1 MAGELTIIENADG
14 TATINFPSGGEH
26 TVGNI
31 GGENDINSNIAALQG
46 AYGGRIGEVQR
57 LDTGSSNSGSNNAQD
72 LSTTQSSNYFDTE
85 TDLYH
90 YQGKTYSSALD
101 YSKAVQ
107 QERLDQGLE
116 IDETS
121 AAALSG
127 WTGEDDL
134 EQTGGGSST
143 SEELSSTAEV
153 DIGFE
158 EVDDIARNNNRVHII
173 NRTTGEYLLNEDGS
187 KWVGNATNAGGSIQV
202 QKFYTQQLINSVLA
216 DSDSTVLQDAEVTYY
231 MEDGK
236 WRAKDQYG
244 NIGAKRATKDAALA
258 TYNRHFNVGMKTAE
272 TAEQKAAL
280 MNITQELSLF
290 GGMYKSN
297 LIGMVAGSID
307 PYLSS
312 DFSAKNKFI
321 QTLGLGTSGG
331 TGNWRA
337 SETPFY
343 IHNNPDNEISYR
355 KVTNQAGQDYYY
367 LDVYSPEG
375 VRVGTLHQN
384 FAWNASDYITGKMR
398 YGLSDEKMQTASKF
412 LFENQGNYG
421 GGTEDG
427 DRLTEFATM
436 TGEELKADFLAR
448 AGTQFKDSNGNLVQY
463 DQDYRGFS
471 YSPEMF
477 SAGFEDTMQ
486 NQLTSR
492 VNYNLALFDVYDVF
506 KPRQYTADS
515 YIAEINNRL
524 GLDGKLSVKNVGS
537 EDSPF
542 YSYVYQFDTGETL
555 KIAPN
560 RDFIFGAGSEIFRS
574 GSRTSTPYWLLE
586 ESDGDFQTYSD
597 LKEQYGIRTNG
608 FDPTV
613 SSSSGGGQDSSGT
626 GSSGSGSG
634 SSDQDQSQGG
644 GGGSGSVG
652 AGGSGGQIIEGDG
665 TTKTATTFQGGY
677 TDPVAVGNT
686 GATGATQTGTVQS
699 GQSLTNA
706 INNPANV
713 SVAGT
718 YPMAQQTGTNQAT
731 TNTGTLSS
739 LPTTYQYKDNYTGT
753 NMQNLTQASQG
764 VSGPRSVLYRNDYG
778 QEMMITVD
786 ANGTPLIY
794 VPPGYKP
801 VTASAK
807 GSLQRDPQ
815 KSSEDIYLRIARKV
829 MNFQGNSSDLKK
841 AMAASPA
848 MAAKLGSMTNALMN
862 MGGVKLG
869 ASEGTDSDGMT
880 AEEIA
885 AANVDNIGNAIG
897 AETFQNMQKDVV
909 TQTMTGP
916 RQGTVNY
923 LTADEN
929 DLINANAGQ
938 AVNQAEMANVATAD
952 KVTQANTPI
961 SADPVGYDATQVQD
975 DITTANQNLT
985 GVTGTLGTQSQ
996 VDAQQQTT
1004 SSVTG
1009 LQGAEGQSVDVTG
1022 APTRTLQTGENGELV
1037 TGTGV
1042 DQSKVDATFGT
1053 GEVAAA
1059 SVQDELAG
1067 LMQQFEGG
1075 DTPAWAAGSMRKAS
1089 AMLAARGIGASSM
1102 AGQAVIQA
1110 AMEAAL
1116 PIAQID
1122 TANKQQMAMFKAEQ
1136 RAKFLGMEFDQ
1147 SFQAKVMNAAKVS
1160 EIANMNFTAEQQIA
1174 LENSRAANTM
1184 AMENLRNDQ
1193 AMIMAEA
1200 AALSQLDMA
1209 NLNNRQQAAVQN
1221 AQNFLQMD
1229 MANLNNLQ
1237 QTAMF
1242 KAQQIAQAIFT
1253 DQAAD
1258 NAAKQFNAVNE
1269 NQTNQ
1274 FFANLSTQVSQFN
1287 ASQAN
1292 AMDQFNLNSTN
1303 ALRQFNAEQQ
1313 NQREMFNAQ
1322 NGLVVAQANAQ
1333 WRQNIATLNSATQNE
1348 SNMQFAQTMNGF
1360 TATNLDE
1367 IWQRERDLLSM
1378 AFKVSE
1384 GNADRATEVVLQKIA
1399 AQANRDAAE
1408 LQANLEAEKN
1418 TGSFIKE
1425 VILGITG
1432 LG

>member
-1 MAGELTIIENADG
+1 M
-14 TATINFPSGGEH
+14 FSP
-26 TVGNI
+26 
-31 GGENDINSNIAALQG
+31 
-46 AYGGRIGEVQR
+46 
-57 LDTGSSNSGSNNAQD
+57 
-72 LSTTQSSNYFDTE
+72 
-85 TDLYH
+85 
-90 YQGKTYSSALD
+90 
-101 YSKAVQ
+101 
-107 QERLDQGLE
+107 
-116 IDETS
+116 
-121 AAALSG
+121 
-127 WTGEDDL
+127 
-134 EQTGGGSST
+134 
-143 SEELSSTAEV
+143 
-153 DIGFE
+153 GFE
-158 EVDDIARNNNRVHII
+158 
-173 NRTTGEYLLNEDGS
+173 G
-187 KWVGNATNAGGSIQV
+187 
-202 QKFYTQQLINSVLA
+202 
-216 DSDSTVLQDAEVTYY
+216 
-231 MEDGK
+231 
-236 WRAKDQYG
+236 
-244 NIGAKRATKDAALA
+244 
-258 TYNRHFNVGMKTAE
+258 
-272 TAEQKAAL
+272 
-280 MNITQELSLF
+280 
-290 GGMYKSN
+290 
-297 LIGMVAGSID
+297 
-307 PYLSS
+307 
-312 DFSAKNKFI
+312 
-321 QTLGLGTSGG
+321 
-331 TGNWRA
+331 
-337 SETPFY
+337 
-343 IHNNPDNEISYR
+343 
-355 KVTNQAGQDYYY
+355 
-367 LDVYSPEG
+367 
-375 VRVGTLHQN
+375 
-384 FAWNASDYITGKMR
+384 
-398 YGLSDEKMQTASKF
+398 
-412 LFENQGNYG
+412 
-421 GGTEDG
+421 
-427 DRLTEFATM
+427 
-436 TGEELKADFLAR
+436 
-448 AGTQFKDSNGNLVQY
+448 
-463 DQDYRGFS
+463 
-471 YSPEMF
+471 
-477 SAGFEDTMQ
+477 TMQ

-492 VNYNLALFDVYDVF
+492 VNYNLALFDVYDAF
-506 KPRQYTADS
+506 KPKQYTADS

-524 GLDGKLSVKNVGS
+524 GLDGKLSVKNVGD
-537 EDSPF
+537 EDDPF

-555 KIAPN
+555 KVAPN

-574 GSRTSTPYWLLE
+574 GSRTNTPYWLLE
-586 ESDGDFQTYSD
+586 ESGGDFQTYSD
-597 LKEQYGIRTNG
+597 LKEQYGIRTDG

-613 SSSSGGGQDSSGT
+613 SSGGGDGQDSSGT

-634 SSDQDQSQGG
+634 SSDQDQSQSG
-644 GGGSGSVG
+644 GGGSGSVD

-686 GATGATQTGTVQS
+686 GTTTDDGSGTTQTGTVQS

-739 LPTTYQYKDNYTGT
+739 LPATYQYKDNYTGT
-753 NMQNLTQASQG
+753 NMQNLTAASQG
-764 VSGPRSVLYRNDYG
+764 VSGPKSVLYRNDYG

-801 VTASAK
+801 VTANNF
-807 GSLQRDPQ
+807 GGLQKDPQ
-815 KSSEDIYLRIARKV
+815 KSSEDIYLRIAKRV

-869 ASEGTDSDGMT
+869 ADEGTDSDGMT

-885 AANVDNIGNAIG
+885 AANVDNIRNAVG

-929 DLINANAGQ
+929 DLISSTAGQ
-938 AVNQAEMANVATAD
+938 AVSQAEMANVATAD

-961 SADPVGYDATQVQD
+961 SADPVGYNATQVQTD
-975 DITTANQNLT
+975 MSTANQNLT
-985 GVTGTLGTQSQ
+985 GVTGNLGTQSQ
-996 VDAQQQTT
+996 VDGVTFQRQRIDPNTGQPMFNPDGSPIMESAT
-1004 SSVTG
+1004 SVDR
-1009 LQGAEGQSVDVTG
+1009 LQGAEGTYKSVADVAG
-1022 APTRTLQTGENGELV
+1022 EGGLPTRTLQTGENGELV

-1042 DQSKVDATFGT
+1042 DQSKVDAAFGT

-1059 SVQDELAG
+1059 SMQDELAG

-1147 SFQAKVMNAAKVS
+1147 SFQAKVLNAAKVS

-1193 AMIMAEA
+1193 ALVMAEA
-1200 AALSQLDMA
+1200 AALSQMDMA

-1274 FFANLSTQVSQFN
+1274 FFANLSAQVSQFN

-1322 NGLVVAQANAQ
+1322 NGLVIAQSNAQ
-1333 WRQNIATLNSATQNE
+1333 WRQNIATLNSAAQNE

-1399 AQANRDAAE
+1399 AQASKDAAE

-1418 TGSFIKE
+1418 SGNFIKE
-1425 VILGITG
+1425 IILGITG

>member
-1 MAGELTIIENADG
+1 MAEDTNIPDWVDPSYAYDPDNPRNPNMREMMQVIAGVSLENINPEDYGDVATEASQLLYGSRREELDSFLSQKSSELGEPANSGTTADTQGENQTGDG
-14 TATINFPSGGEH
+14 T
-26 TVGNI
+26 
-31 GGENDINSNIAALQG
+31 
-46 AYGGRIGEVQR
+46 
-57 LDTGSSNSGSNNAQD
+57 
-72 LSTTQSSNYFDTE
+72 
-85 TDLYH
+85 
-90 YQGKTYSSALD
+90 
-101 YSKAVQ
+101 
-107 QERLDQGLE
+107 
-116 IDETS
+116 
-121 AAALSG
+121 
-127 WTGEDDL
+127 DDL
-134 EQTGGGSST
+134 EQTGNYGGGEDDSNASVNLVFEQAYP
-143 SEELSSTAEV
+143 EEAGNLAE
-153 DIGFE
+153 
-158 EVDDIARNNNRVHII
+158 RVYVK
-173 NRTTGEYLLNEDGS
+173 NSVTGNYLTNEDGS
-187 KWVGNATNAGGSIQV
+187 KVVGFKTNFSGSLQL
-202 QKFYTQQLINSVLA
+202 QKFYTKELINSVLA
-216 DSDSTVLQDAEVTYY
+216 DSSSTVLQDAEVTYF

-236 WRAKDQYG
+236 WRARDQYG

-258 TYNRHFNVGMKTAE
+258 TYNSHFNVGMKTAE
-272 TAEQKAAL
+272 TEEQKAAL
-280 MNITQELSLF
+280 LNIARELTLF
-290 GGMYKSN
+290 GGMYGGNLSN
-297 LIGMVAGSID
+297 MVVGSMD
-307 PYLSS
+307 PYLAS
-312 DFSAKNKFI
+312 DHKAMNKFNKSM
-321 QTLGLGTSGG
+321 GLGSYGDISGG
-331 TGNWRA
+331 GQYNFSTL
-337 SETPFY
+337 
-343 IHNNPDNEISYR
+343 NNPDNEITFR
-355 KVTNQAGQDYYY
+355 KAPTQNYYY
-367 LDVYSPEG
+367 AEVVSPDG
-375 VRVGTLHQN
+375 NILANLHQN
-384 FAWNASDYITGKMR
+384 FAWNPANYIEAKMR
-398 YGLSDEKMQTASKF
+398 FGLTDEKLQAASQF
-412 LFENQGNYG
+412 LFDNQGNYG
-421 GGTEDG
+421 GGTKSM
-427 DRLTEFATM
+427 DRLVQMASM
-436 TGEELKADFLAR
+436 TGAELKEMFLKS
-448 AGTQFKDSNGNLVQY
+448 AGTGTNFTQGEMIDGKNVLDLANGIGKITKFVPH
-463 DQDYRGFS
+463 DQDYRGYAYNPSTFS
-471 YSPEMF
+471 S
-477 SAGFEDTMQ
+477 GFEDTMMKQ
-486 NQLTSR
+486 MTSR
-492 VNYNLALFDVYDVF
+492 VNANLALFDVYDSY
-506 KPRQYTADS
+506 KPQQYTAES
-515 YIAEINNRL
+515 YISEINERL
-524 GLDGKLSVKNVGS
+524 GLNGKLAVKNLTGDLS
-537 EDSPF
+537 NPN
-542 YSYVYQFDTGETL
+542 YQMVYTFDTGETL
-555 KIAPN
+555 NLDPKD
-560 RDFIFGAGSEIFRS
+560 DFLISGAMQSEAFRY
-574 GSRTSTPYWLLE
+574 GSRSSTPYWLLAE
-586 ESDGDFQTYSD
+586 ADGDYQSYQDLKKEYGVTSDGRLY
-597 LKEQYGIRTNG
+597 R
-608 FDPTV
+608 P
-613 SSSSGGGQDSSGT
+613 GGGDGQDSSGT
-626 GSSGSGSG
+626 GSSGSG

-644 GGGSGSVG
+644 GGGSGSVD

-686 GATGATQTGTVQS
+686 GTTTDDGSGTTQTGTVQS

-739 LPTTYQYKDNYTGT
+739 LPATYQYKDNYTGT

-786 ANGTPLIY
+786 ENGTPLIY

-869 ASEGTDSDGMT
+869 ADGGTDTDGMT

-885 AANVDNIGNAIG
+885 AANVDNIPNAIG

-916 RQGTVNY
+916 RQGTVDY

-929 DLINANAGQ
+929 DLISSTAGQ

-961 SADPVGYDATQVQD
+961 SADPVGYTATQVED
-975 DITTANQNLT
+975 DITTANKNLT

-1022 APTRTLQTGENGELV
+1022 APTRTLQTGENGELI

-1059 SVQDELAG
+1059 SMQDELAG

-1193 AMIMAEA
+1193 ALIMAEA

-1237 QTAMF
+1237 QAAMF
-1242 KAQQIAQAIFT
+1242 KAQQVAQAIFT

-1274 FFANLSTQVSQFN
+1274 FFANLSAQVSQFN

-1322 NGLVVAQANAQ
+1322 NGLVIAQANAQ
-1333 WRQNIATLNSATQNE
+1333 WRQNIATLNSAAQNE

-1399 AQANRDAAE
+1399 AQASKDSAE

-1418 TGSFIKE
+1418 TGNFIKE

-1432 LG
+1432 LS

>member
-1 MAGELTIIENADG
+1 MAGELTIEQNTDG
-14 TATINFPSGGEH
+14 TSTINFPGGGSH
-26 TVGNI
+26 TVGKPGSDVN
-31 GGENDINSNIAALQG
+31 ETTAALIQ
-46 AYGGRIGEVQR
+46 AYGDRIGNVISSD
-57 LDTGSSNSGSNNAQD
+57 LSGDTQIANATAASEAASNSG
-72 LSTTQSSNYFDTE
+72 TTADT
-85 TDLYH
+85 
-90 YQGKTYSSALD
+90 QGEN
-101 YSKAVQ
+101 Q
-107 QERLDQGLE
+107 
-116 IDETS
+116 
-121 AAALSG
+121 
-127 WTGEDDL
+127 TGDVTDDL
-134 EQTGGGSST
+134 EQTGGGGGEDDSNASVNLVFET
-143 SEELSSTAEV
+143 AYPEEPGNLAERV
-153 DIGFE
+153 Y
-158 EVDDIARNNNRVHII
+158 VRNSV
-173 NRTTGEYLLNEDGS
+173 TGNYLTNEDGS
-187 KWVGNATNAGGSIQV
+187 KVVGFRSNFSGSYQL
-202 QKFYTQQLINSVLA
+202 QKFYTQELINSVLA
-216 DSDSTVLQDAEVTYY
+216 DSSSTVLQDAKITYFV
-231 MEDGK
+231 EDGR
-236 WRAKDQYG
+236 WRARDQYG
-244 NIGAKRATKDAALA
+244 NIGAKRDTKDAALA
-258 TYNRHFNVGMKTAE
+258 TYNRSFNVGMKTAE

-280 MNITQELSLF
+280 LNIAHDLSIF
-290 GGMYKSN
+290 GGTMGRSLSN
-297 LIGMVAGSID
+297 MVAGAID
-307 PYLSS
+307 PYLIS
-312 DFSAKNKFI
+312 DHRAMSQFQRSM
-321 QTLGLGTSGG
+321 GLGSYGDVAGLGKYSLATL
-331 TGNWRA
+331 
-337 SETPFY
+337 
-343 IHNNPDNEISYR
+343 NNPDNEISFR
-355 KVTNQAGQDYYY
+355 KSNSSRGKPYYY
-367 LDVYSPEG
+367 VEVVSPDG
-375 VRVGTLHQN
+375 VPLTTLHQN
-384 FAWNASDYITGKMR
+384 FSHNPADYIEAKMR
-398 YGLSDEKMQTASKF
+398 FGLTDEKLQAASQT
-412 LFENQGNYG
+412 LFELQGNYG
-421 GGTEDG
+421 GGAKSMDK
-427 DRLTEFATM
+427 LVQMASM
-436 TGEELKADFLAR
+436 TGAELKEMFLNS
-448 AGTQFKDSNGNLVQY
+448 AGKGVNFVQGEMVDGKNVVDLENGIGKITKYVPH
-463 DQDYRGFS
+463 DKDYRGFA
-471 YSPEMF
+471 YSGANF
-477 SAGFEDTMQ
+477 SAGFEDTMMQ
-486 NQLTSR
+486 QMTSR
-492 VNYNLALFDVYDVF
+492 VNANLALFDVYDAY
-506 KPRQYTADS
+506 KPKQYTPES
-515 YIAEINNRL
+515 YIAEINERL
-524 GLDGKLSVKNVGS
+524 GLNGKLAVKNKGDDTNPFHTFVYTF
-537 EDSPF
+537 DS
-542 YSYVYQFDTGETL
+542 GEEIRLDPT
-555 KIAPN
+555 
-560 RDFIFGAGSEIFRS
+560 RDFVIPGMMQSEVFRY
-574 GSRTSTPYWLLE
+574 GSRSSTPYWLLAE
-586 ESDGDFQTYSD
+586 ADGDYQSYQDLKREYGITSDGRSNSP
-597 LKEQYGIRTNG
+597 G
-608 FDPTV
+608 
-613 SSSSGGGQDSSGT
+613 SGT
-626 GSSGSGSG
+626 GDGSGSGSG

-644 GGGSGSVG
+644 GGGSGSTD
-652 AGGSGGQIIEGDG
+652 AGGSGGQIVEGDG
-665 TTKTATTFQGGY
+665 TTKTATTFSGGY
-677 TDPVAVGNT
+677 EDPVAVGNT
-686 GATGATQTGTVQS
+686 GTTDDGSGDTQTGTVTS

-731 TNTGTLSS
+731 TQTANLSA
-739 LPTTYQYKDNYTGT
+739 LPAQYQYKDNYTGT
-753 NMQNLTQASQG
+753 NMQNLTQPSQG

-801 VTASAK
+801 VAASAK
-807 GSLQRDPQ
+807 GSLQTDPQ
-815 KSSEDIYLRIARKV
+815 KSSDDIYLKIARKV

-869 ASEGTDSDGMT
+869 ADSGTDTDGMT

-897 AETFQNMQKDVV
+897 AEQFQNMQKDVV

-916 RQGTVNY
+916 RQGTVDY
-923 LTADEN
+923 LTVDEN

-938 AVNQAEMANVATAD
+938 AVNQAEMANVATAGT
-952 KVTQANTPI
+952 VTQANTPI
-961 SADPVGYDATQVQD
+961 SSDPVGYDATQVQD

-1022 APTRTLQTGENGELV
+1022 APTRTLQTGPQGELV

-1042 DQSKVDATFGT
+1042 DQSKVDAAFGT

-1059 SVQDELAG
+1059 SMQDELAG

-1075 DTPAWAAGSMRKAS
+1075 DTPAWAAGSMRRAS

-1184 AMENLRNDQ
+1184 ALENLRNDQ
-1193 AMIMAEA
+1193 AIVMAEA
-1200 AALSQLDMA
+1200 AALSQMDMA

-1274 FFANLSTQVSQFN
+1274 FFANLSSQVSQFN

-1322 NGLVVAQANAQ
+1322 NGLVIAQANAQ
-1333 WRQNIATLNSATQNE
+1333 WRQNIATLNSAAQNE

-1384 GNADRATEVVLQKIA
+1384 GNADRATEVVIQKIA
-1399 AQANRDAAE
+1399 AQASKDAAE

-1418 TGSFIKE
+1418 TGNFIKE
-1425 VILGITG
+1425 IILGITG